1 MGRRFFVQI
10 QFFTSNFET
19 ALDDERIVGILH
31 FLWCRFRPSL
41 GMLSIVIFRNLYF
54 FLFFQLNVLNAN
66 NAQTITLRIDGC
78 SNLDCMT
85 YNVARATSL
94 FPPDG

>member
-1 MGRRFFVQI
+1 MMRELLAFYIFSGADSVH
-10 QFFTSNFET
+10 
-19 ALDDERIVGILH
+19 A
-31 FLWCRFRPSL
+31 L